1 MSGITFRSLGGSAA
15 ARLTRRELLK
25 LGAVGTGAL
34 LFPEALLGQHPF
46 GGLPGGI
53 LRQPGRQEERQPVVA
68 VHIDPHTHIFNARDI
83 AVAAF
88 IREVVV
94 NPQLNFFKKLYL
106 WIFLAPVL
114 GRFEDDLDAA
124 AVFVDLLTKK
134 AAPTIQEEKKK
145 LEDFLSKHERESQ
158 REIEAAFYCM
168 ASEEN
173 YALWKEM
180 HSIVERALTKHVRK
194 KFDEEER
201 DLILRFLTRVVAM
214 RYQNAAQLME
224 LYGGPQ
230 ATNNGK
236 IAQGISLF
244 TPSLIDMG
252 LWLGDDEA
260 FPMEAHIEVLSH
272 IARLSGGRILPVIA
286 FDPWR
291 QAFGAEGG
299 ADRGK
304 PLQWAKQAVEKCGFA
319 GVKLYPP
326 MGFHPLGNQK
336 YDSNKKHWPEKARR
350 HDRFG
355 TGLDTALRELYEWC
369 QREEVPILT
378 HANRTMGAGKGY
390 DKRAAPEGWELVLK
404 DYPGLRVS
412 FGHFGG
418 WDAVKKGGGW
428 SREFARLMLSYPN
441 VYGDVGSFGT
451 IGEDKKR
458 NEFSRGLGKLLKKFP
473 ALRERI
479 LYASD
484 WFMETSTDYY
494 KDFHEALWSLDGTLT
509 GNGEPALSERFFGG
523 NAAEFLGLHK
533 GNKARERLEE
543 FYRRQNF
550 APAWI
555 ERLDASR

>member
-1 MSGITFRSLGGSAA
+1 MSGTTFRSLGRSAA

-25 LGAVGTGAL
+25 LGAVGTGVL

-53 LRQPGRQEERQPVVA
+53 LRQPGRQEARQPVVA

-88 IREVVV
+88 LREVVV
-94 NPQLNFFKKLYL
+94 NSQLNFFKRLYL

-134 AAPTIQEEKKK
+134 AAPTIQQEQET
-145 LEDFLSKHERESQ
+145 LERFLREHEGLSQPELTDAFFRMAQ
-158 REIEAAFYCM
+158 RE
-168 ASEEN
+168 N
-173 YALWKEM
+173 QDLRDEM
-180 HSIVERALTKHVRK
+180 KDLTERALTERVRK
-194 KFDEEER
+194 KYTPEER
-201 DLILRFLTRVVAM
+201 EEILTFLVRVVAM
-214 RYQNAAQLME
+214 RYQNAARLVDV
-224 LYGGPQ
+224 YGSPQ
-230 ATNNGK
+230 K
-236 IAQGISLF
+236 IGDKEAPGVSIF
-244 TPSLIDMG
+244 TPSLVDMG
-252 LWLGDDEA
+252 LWLGDGEA

-272 IARLSGGRILPVIA
+272 IARLTTGRILPVIA

-404 DYPGLRVS
+404 DYPNLRVS

-428 SREFARLMLSYPN
+428 SRDFARLMLSYPN

-458 NEFSRGLGKLLKKFP
+458 AEFSRGLGKLLKKFP

-543 FYRRQNF
+543 FYCRQNIT
-550 APAWI
+550 PAWI
-555 ERLDASR
+555 ERLDAGS